1 MKVVRD
7 SLATHSQACVTAV
20 SDANKQIGILLNH
33 RIGQQRIDKI
43 FK

>member
-7 SLATHSQACVTAV
+7 SLATHSQDCVEAV
-20 SDANKQIGILLNH
+20 SEANKQVAILLRH
-33 RIGQQRIDKI
+33 RIGQQRIDTI